1 MWFSQTEK
9 YTILHCPN
17 PSTFFRPGQFSDQGW
32 RKIHF
37 RNVYWNRL
45 LWCFL
50 FVGERFSMYLMLF
63 VDRLVRFSVVLWTD
77 HSEWY
82 IVLWIVHSDFMLC
95 CGSITRNDIL
105 WCGSFTPILWCFVAR
120 SRGMIYSVVIVRSF
134 FKIQIYIYIY
144 MLHINVM
151 LLMVVV
157 VVVVYFLLLSIYV

>member
-1 MWFSQTEK
+1 MVIVLVSPKAAPFGSQVKLCCWDSLLLSSLLVVVVVVSLFLFLCNCCSTWPCGFPKLNNIPFYIVQTQVRFFGQDIFS
-9 YTILHCPN
+9 
-17 PSTFFRPGQFSDQGW
+17 GQGW

-63 VDRLVRFSVVLWTD
+63 VDRSLRFSVVLWTD

-105 WCGSFTPILWCFVAR
+105 CCGSFTPIFR
-120 SRGMIYSVVIVRSF
+120 
-134 FKIQIYIYIY
+134 Y
-144 MLHINVM
+144 MV
-151 LLMVVV
+151 
-157 VVVVYFLLLSIYV
+157 